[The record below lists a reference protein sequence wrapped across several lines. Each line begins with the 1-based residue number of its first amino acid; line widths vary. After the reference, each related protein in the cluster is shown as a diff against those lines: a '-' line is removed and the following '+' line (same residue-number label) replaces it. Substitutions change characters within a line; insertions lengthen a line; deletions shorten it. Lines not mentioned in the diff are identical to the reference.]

1 MHRVLLEPW
10 RYAEWFVTN
19 SHVHQ
24 EGSTLRAAR
33 QSIYQF
39 LETCIP
45 TIFKETTA
53 VIAIAIAPIIPSAIY
68 LYLI

>member
-1 MHRVLLEPW
+1 M
-10 RYAEWFVTN
+10 
-19 SHVHQ
+19 
-24 EGSTLRAAR
+24 LRAAR